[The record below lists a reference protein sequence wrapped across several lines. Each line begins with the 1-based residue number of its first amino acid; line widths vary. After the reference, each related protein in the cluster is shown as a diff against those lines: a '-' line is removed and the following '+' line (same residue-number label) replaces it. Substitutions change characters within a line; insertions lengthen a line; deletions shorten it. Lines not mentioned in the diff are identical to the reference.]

1 MEGNLSFKP
10 INVSNALEILQ
21 RDLSSNQ
28 MSPEIIKDLGEIF
41 IKHMYMKE
49 YEADKGGSGNIS
61 EVDEEVSQVNASLNV
76 FSIDSE
82 TKNIAV
88 DEEKINQNTM
98 INQMTEQQLEF
109 NEELEKRKLMKYLTL
124 GWYIH
129 TYCLTE

>member
-21 RDLSSNQ
+21 RDLSFNQ